1 MWLSASKTVFLAGLS
16 LAALTVGT
24 ASHALAQESI
34 DSDLRL
40 ETTTEEDSETVLN
53 PSDQLPQNPA
63 ITIGDDTPAPLR
75 RRQQPVVDPYEPLG
89 LRRGAFTLFPTL
101 EIGSGV
107 QVERDGATRTD
118 TTVITRVRPGLRAQ
132 SDWSRHQIT
141 VSGDARLDYEFGSED
156 AFSVEGNA
164 DAALRLDVKRGTTA
178 DLRLRYQ
185 AIEPDISSSSSAL
198 EHTITASTAL
208 THDLGGIEARVKT
221 DVTRRLFA
229 DTELAGGGTQDNG
242 DRNYTELSLALRG
255 GLTRDALLTPFGE
268 VAYEPRFYDDKRDR
282 NGIARSSHG
291 LRLTAGLTIA
301 DDPIWTGEVAA
312 NLLYRTYDDSVLD
325 DVFAPGLSAAITWRP
340 TDLTRFQF
348 NADVS
353 LTETITAG
361 ESTTARWSAGY
372 TVSHDLRENLTV
384 SAGVSLAKET
394 GGNETLSLGTE
405 LGLSWALNRNVVF
418 GVAYNGDYVY
428 GTPDRQEHSLI
439 GSIILRR

>member
-1 MWLSASKTVFLAGLS
+1 MWLSASKTVFLVGLS

-24 ASHALAQESI
+24 VQVAHAQESI
-34 DSDLRL
+34 DPDLRL
-40 ETTTEEDSETVLN
+40 DTTVAEEDDSDPEPTDQIETR
-53 PSDQLPQNPA
+53 PQ
-63 ITIGDDTPAPLR
+63 ITIGDDEPERQR
-75 RRQQPVVDPYEPLG
+75 RRAQAVVDPYEPLG

-101 EIGSGV
+101 EIGSGL
-107 QVERDGATRTD
+107 QVERNGATGTD
-118 TTVITRVRPGLRAQ
+118 TRLITRVRPGLRAQ
-132 SDWSRHQIT
+132 SDWSRHQLT
-141 VSGDARLDYEFGSED
+141 VSGDALFDYELNSED
-156 AFSVEGNA
+156 ALSMQGNA
-164 DAALRLDVKRGTTA
+164 EAALRLDVKRGTTA
-178 DLRLRYQ
+178 DLLLRYQ

-198 EHTITASTAL
+198 EHTITGSAAL

-255 GLTRDALLTPFGE
+255 SLTRDALLTPFAE

-291 LRLTAGLTIA
+291 LRVTAGLTIA

-312 NLLYRTYDDSVLD
+312 NLLYRTYDDATLD
-325 DVFAPGLSAAITWRP
+325 DALAPGLSASVTWSP

-353 LTETITAG
+353 LNETITAD
-361 ESTTARWSAGY
+361 ESTSARWSAGY

-384 SAGVSLAKET
+384 SAGASVAKET
-394 GGNETLSLGTE
+394 GGSDTLTLGTE

-418 GVAYNGDYVY
+418 GVAYTGDYVY
-428 GTPDRQEHSLI
+428 ASPDRQEHSLI